1 MLRTDSLEHV
11 ACLLTVKATACIRA
25 KNIYPVFFG
34 KDVAQF
40 FELNRGLS
48 LALFP
53 QEMHTFPKHR
63 HASLLSTR
71 SFRRRDDQ
79 ITQELQES
87 SRIRQI
93 ITINA
98 GSVSAASKM
107 IYLPCSIAAPM
118 SKPYAFNRRRRAS
131 RWASVATTIA
141 ASPALR
147 AVPMNCV
154 ESFRSNVSSE

>member
-25 KNIYPVFFG
+25 KNMYPVFFG

-93 ITINA
+93 IDH
-98 GSVSAASKM
+98 K
-107 IYLPCSIAAPM
+107 
-118 SKPYAFNRRRRAS
+118 RRERICGIQNDIPTLLNS
-131 RWASVATTIA
+131 RTDV
-141 ASPALR
+141 
-147 AVPMNCV
+147 
-154 ESFRSNVSSE
+154 

>member
-53 QEMHTFPKHR
+53 QEMHTFPKPR
-63 HASLLSTR
+63 PEVAQFVSVI
-71 SFRRRDDQ
+71 FD
-79 ITQELQES
+79 S
-87 SRIRQI
+87 S
-93 ITINA
+93 
-98 GSVSAASKM
+98 SAISGD
-107 IYLPCSIAAPM
+107 
-118 SKPYAFNRRRRAS
+118 
-131 RWASVATTIA
+131 
-141 ASPALR
+141 
-147 AVPMNCV
+147 
-154 ESFRSNVSSE
+154 VSSKQSLPRKVALMTPD